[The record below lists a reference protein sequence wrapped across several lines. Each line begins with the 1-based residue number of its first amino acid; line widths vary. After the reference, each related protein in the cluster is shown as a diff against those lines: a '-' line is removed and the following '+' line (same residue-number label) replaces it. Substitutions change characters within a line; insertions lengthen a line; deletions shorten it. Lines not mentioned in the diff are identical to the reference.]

1 MDILLFGRQGSGKG
15 TQAQKLVEK
24 YGYQIF
30 AMSNELKK
38 VIKSGTELGQEI
50 KSTIDR
56 GDLVGDD
63 LIMQIVSDAVA
74 QMDPAAKILFDGIPR
89 TLPQK
94 DTFEQI
100 MQANGRESTGLLIEI
115 SNAEAEQRMLG
126 RRICANCHT
135 PADPKY
141 TGATCEHCGG
151 ELIRRADDNEEAIR
165 KRLSL
170 YETET
175 MPVVRW
181 YEEQSRLIKI
191 DGTLTIPEV
200 TQEIENKLNV

>member
-24 YGYQIF
+24 YGYKIF

-38 VIKSGTELGQEI
+38 VIKSGSELGQEI
-50 KSTIDR
+50 KATIDR

-63 LIMQIVSDAVA
+63 LIMQIVNEAVA
-74 QMDPAAKILFDGIPR
+74 QMNPEDKILFDGIPR
-89 TLPQK
+89 TITQK
-94 DTFEQI
+94 DAFEKI
-100 MQANGRESTGLLIEI
+100 MQENARKSTGLLIEI
-115 SNAEAEQRMLG
+115 SNEEAENRMLG
-126 RRICANCHT
+126 RRICASCHT

-141 TGATCEHCGG
+141 TGANCEHCGG

-170 YETET
+170 YESET
-175 MPVVRW
+175 MPVVNW
-181 YEEQSRLIKI
+181 YEEQNRLIKI

-200 TQEIENKLNV
+200 TQEIENKL